1 LDDLVKDFQYFLD
14 LDNTLLGY
22 LGYLYKLHHYELLE
36 IKKLGYLLSAVNR
49 ALYPKNLLFEI
60 ILSNNLFNKSF
71 VGATA

>member
-1 LDDLVKDFQYFLD
+1 MEQKLIDFLKD
-14 LDNTLLGY
+14 
-22 LGYLYKLHHYELLE
+22 ELE
-36 IKKLGYLLSAVNR
+36 KMGCKVSAVNR